1 MEGIDLAGVVDSDFQ
16 GILINFAP
24 PRPAGFANFR
34 RAGKTC
40 FFAGQGEA
48 ALFRGAGRT
57 SLTKIIIA
65 VSKVI
70 VNLINLYSFGPV
82 QYAAQPH
89 ASSLPSL
96 TKQMRKCLQR
106 EAFLLIRKF

>member
-1 MEGIDLAGVVDSDFQ
+1 MEAIDLAGIQ
-16 GILINFAP
+16 INFAP

-34 RAGKTC
+34 RAGQDLL
-40 FFAGQGEA
+40 FPRGGAGRGSP
-48 ALFRGAGRT
+48 FRWAGRT